1 VRPLEGIR
9 VVEVSSWMATPSAG
23 AIMADLGADVVKV
36 EPLGGDPLR
45 GFGRKPK
52 VDDEE
57 RPFVD
62 EPFQVENR
70 GKRSVSIDLATAAGQ
85 EVVHRLVETAEV
97 FVCNLLP
104 RRQERFGLTPD
115 SLFAVRPDLV
125 HATLTG
131 YGTTGPEAWRPG
143 YDVTAFFARA
153 SISDGLVEPPGPP
166 PQPRPAQGDHTT
178 GLALV
183 AAILAAL
190 RVVERTGQGQAVE
203 TSLFHAAAWTMA
215 TELATTLVDHRQP
228 SRRDRRHLL
237 NPLANRFRCRDD
249 KWLVVNMPE
258 AHWWPRFC
266 EAIDH
271 EEWVD
276 DTRFGTPRGR
286 FDHMP
291 ELMDLLDDLFGLRDR
306 DEWGQIFDESGLIW
320 GPIQNLVELVED
332 RQAREAG
339 LWTEIDH
346 PEVGWF
352 DTVAVPMR
360 FSSSEVGPRGPAP
373 TLGQHTDAVLAD
385 LGYGDDDITDLRA
398 QGAVG

>member
-9 VVEVSSWMATPSAG
+9 VIEVSSWMATPSAG
-23 AIMADLGADVVKV
+23 AIMADLGAEVVKV
-36 EPLGGDPLR
+36 EPLVGDPLR
-45 GFGRKPK
+45 GVGRQPK
-52 VDDEE
+52 VDDEQ

-62 EPFQVENR
+62 EPFLVENR
-70 GKRSVSIDLATAAGQ
+70 GKRSVAVDLATVAGQ
-85 EVVHRLVETAEV
+85 DLVHRLVATGEV

-104 RRQERFGLTPD
+104 RRQQRFGLTPEA
-115 SLFAVRPDLV
+115 LFAVRPDLV

-143 YDVTAFFARA
+143 YDVTAFFGRA
-153 SISDGLVEPPGPP
+153 SISDGLIEPPGPP

-183 AAILAAL
+183 AAVLAGL
-190 RVVERTGQGQAVE
+190 RLVERTGEGQAVE

-237 NPLANRFRCRDD
+237 TPLANRFRCRDD
-249 KWLVVNMPE
+249 RWLVVNMPE
-258 AHWWPRFC
+258 PHWWPRFC
-266 EAIDH
+266 KAIDH

-276 DTRFGTPRGR
+276 DSRYATPRGR

-291 ELMDLLDDLFGLRDR
+291 ELVDQLDDIFALRDR
-306 DEWGQIFDESGLIW
+306 DEWGQIFDDHDLIW

-339 LWTEIDH
+339 LWTQIDH
-346 PEVGWF
+346 PEVGLL

-360 FSSSEVGPRGPAP
+360 FAGSDVGPRGPAP
-373 TLGQHTDAVLAD
+373 SLGQDTDAVLAE
-385 LGYGDDDITDLRA
+385 LGYDTDRVAALRA
-398 QGAVG
+398 DGIVA